1 MGCPRGMRLILV
13 LAAVAS
19 SLGTAE
25 TALRTEA
32 ETALRTEEET
42 TPRYHFY
49 PSSAASQDISAP
61 IGIVD
66 ADGAITW
73 HIFVDCGLEGRKI
86 NLALAWCHFSSTDLV
101 AWTEHA
107 VAVEPD
113 EPFDDAII
121 DTGAIFQHPNGS
133 VWMVYATAN
142 TTSMLKNGTFDGNI
156 CFAEADDLTLE
167 TWTKRCNESNMR
179 IDNPTCHYCRETC
192 PDSCPGGAASKAYS
206 PFPGIVDYQGFR
218 DPTQPW
224 LDGCVGGGEQ
234 CWFLVV
240 GSGGAVP
247 NQTKIAAHAGVALLY
262 TNDYDMAGEW
272 TLVRDVTPADVFFY
286 SQTNAPM
293 YSCPDVFR
301 VPGSNATVFASLDEE
316 IYVGDYVATAAGG
329 PRFDASSQAYLQGTT
344 THESLSIWKT
354 GGVGPNNALDAGS
367 RRLYFGTVG
376 WPNVHLPQ
384 LNASIDYLHTG
395 SVVSLPRDVLAA
407 PDGGPR
413 FAFPPELV
421 ALRASG
427 ATAGSASALASGLF
441 LELRVDFAPT
451 GCGAGTPFGVEL
463 FGSGAAPTMRDPDA
477 GSLLLTDD
485 ETLQIY
491 FDPKR
496 CELNGRKI
504 ALADGAALSL
514 HIYVDLGLVEFTAN
528 NLTNGFGYR
537 KVVNSSTAA
546 HAAFGDVAVAAATSW
561 ELKRVNGGR

>member
-1 MGCPRGMRLILV
+1 M
-13 LAAVAS
+13 
-19 SLGTAE
+19 
-25 TALRTEA
+25 
-32 ETALRTEEET
+32 
-42 TPRYHFY
+42 
-49 PSSAASQDISAP
+49 D
-61 IGIVD
+61 VD
-66 ADGAITW
+66 RR
-73 HIFVDCGLEGRKI
+73 V
-86 NLALAWCHFSSTDLV
+86 
-101 AWTEHA
+101 
-107 VAVEPD
+107 PD
-113 EPFDDAII
+113 
-121 DTGAIFQHPNGS
+121 
-133 VWMVYATAN
+133 V
-142 TTSMLKNGTFDGNI
+142 
-156 CFAEADDLTLE
+156 
-167 TWTKRCNESNMR
+167 
-179 IDNPTCHYCRETC
+179 
-192 PDSCPGGAASKAYS
+192 
-206 PFPGIVDYQGFR
+206 
-218 DPTQPW
+218 
-224 LDGCVGGGEQ
+224 DGCVGGGEQ

-329 PRFDASSQAYLQGTT
+329 PRFNASSRAYLQGTT

-395 SVVSLPRDVLAA
+395 SVVSLPRDVFAA

-413 FAFPPELV
+413 FAFPPELA

-427 ATAGSASALASGLF
+427 AATGSASALASGLF

-463 FGSGAAPTMRDPDA
+463 FGSGAAPKMRDPDA

>member
-1 MGCPRGMRLILV
+1 MRLALV

-19 SLGTAE
+19 GLGTTE

-32 ETALRTEEET
+32 ESALRTEEET

-142 TTSMLKNGTFDGNI
+142 TTSMLKNGTFDGNV
-156 CFAEADDLTLE
+156 CFAEADDLSLE
-167 TWTKRCNESNMR
+167 TWTKRCDESNMR

-192 PDSCPGGAASKAYS
+192 PDSCPGGAASAYS
-206 PFPGIVDYQGFR
+206 PFPASSTIR
-218 DPTQPW
+218 
-224 LDGCVGGGEQ
+224 
-234 CWFLVV
+234 
-240 GSGGAVP
+240 
-247 NQTKIAAHAGVALLY
+247 TKIAAHAGVALLY

-301 VPGSNATVFASLDEE
+301 
-316 IYVGDYVATAAGG
+316 
-329 PRFDASSQAYLQGTT
+329 AYLQGTT

-395 SVVSLPRDVLAA
+395 SVVSLPRDVFAA

-427 ATAGSASALASGLF
+427 AATGSASALASGLF

-463 FGSGAAPTMRDPDA
+463 FGSGAAPKMRDPGA
-477 GSLLLTDD
+477 GSLLVTDD